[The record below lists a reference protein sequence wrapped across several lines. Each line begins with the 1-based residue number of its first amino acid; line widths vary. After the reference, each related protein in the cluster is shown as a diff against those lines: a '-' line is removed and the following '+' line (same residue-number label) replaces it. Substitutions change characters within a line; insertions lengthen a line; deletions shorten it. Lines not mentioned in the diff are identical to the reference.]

1 MSDETTIVAEKRD
14 IAKKSAKQMRRDGW
28 IPGVVYGRTDPVH
41 VKMERGSLR
50 RVLRGAGSNQLIDLN
65 VNNKVHKVLVREI
78 QQHVTRGDLI
88 HVDFLEVDMK
98 STIAAVAE
106 LVPVGKAAPAGEG
119 VGAASMALR
128 QVDIEARPDALVSEI
143 EVDLSL
149 IQTTDDVIYVGD
161 LSVPDG
167 VTILTDPE
175 TAVAR
180 FEFVREE
187 EEEEIEEDLL
197 FAPAADDVEVI
208 GKGKDDEEEEGEED
222 SE

>member
-1 MSDETTIVAEKRD
+1 MSDEYTIVAEKRE
-14 IAKKSAKQMRRDGW
+14 IVKNSAKRMRRDGW
-28 IPGVVYGRTDPVH
+28 IPGVIYGRSNPVH
-41 VKMERGSLR
+41 VKMERNALR
-50 RVLRGAGSNQLIDLN
+50 RALRAAGSNQLIDLQISS
-65 VNNKVHKVLVREI
+65 KSHKVLVREI
-78 QQHVTRGDLI
+78 QQHVTRGDLV
-88 HVDFLEVDMK
+88 HVDFLEVDLK
-98 STIAAVAE
+98 ATIAAVAE

-161 LSVPDG
+161 LTVPDG

-187 EEEEIEEDLL
+187 EEEEEEEDLL
-197 FAPAADDVEVI
+197 FAPAADAVEVI
-208 GKGKDDEEEEGEED
+208 GKGKDDEEEEAED

>member
-1 MSDETTIVAEKRD
+1 MSDEFTIVAETREIVKN
-14 IAKKSAKQMRRDGW
+14 SAKRMRREGW
-28 IPGVVYGRTDPVH
+28 IPGVIYGRSDPVH
-41 VKMERGSLR
+41 VKMERGPLR
-50 RVLRGAGSNQLIDLN
+50 RALRTAGSNQLIDLQIN
-65 VNNKVHKVLVREI
+65 SKSHKVLVREI
-78 QQHVTRGDLI
+78 QQHLTRGDLV
-88 HVDFLEVDMK
+88 HVDFLEVDLK
-98 STIAAVAE
+98 ATIAAVAE
-106 LVPVGKAAPAGEG
+106 LVPVGKAAPASEG

-161 LSVPDG
+161 LIAPDG

-187 EEEEIEEDLL
+187 EEEEEEEDLL
-197 FAPAADDVEVI
+197 FAPAADAVEVI
-208 GKGKDDEEEEGEED
+208 GKGKEDEEEEEAED

>member
-1 MSDETTIVAEKRD
+1 MSDEMTIVAETRNLAKR
-14 IAKKSAKQMRRDGW
+14 SAKQMRRDGW
-28 IPGVVYGRTDPVH
+28 VPGVIYGRTDPVH

-50 RVLRGAGSNQLIDLN
+50 RVLRAAGSNQLIDLN
-65 VNNKVHKVLVREI
+65 VSNKIHKVLVREI
-78 QQHVTRGDLI
+78 QQHVTRGDLV

-98 STIAAVAE
+98 ATIAAVAE
-106 LVPVGKAAPAGEG
+106 LVPVGKAGAAAEG
-119 VGAASMALR
+119 VGAASMTLR

-149 IQTTDDVIYVGD
+149 IETTDDVIYVGD
-161 LSVPDG
+161 LTVPDG

-187 EEEEIEEDLL
+187 EEEEEEEDLL
-197 FAPAADDVEVI
+197 FVPAADDVEVI
-208 GKGKDDEEEEGEED
+208 GKGKEDEEEEEIEE
-222 SE
+222 

>member
-1 MSDETTIVAEKRD
+1 MSDNLTIVAETRD
-14 IAKKSAKQMRRDGW
+14 LAKKSAKQMRRDGW
-28 IPGVVYGRTDPVH
+28 IPGVIYGRTDPVH
-41 VKMERGSLR
+41 VRMERSALR
-50 RVLRGAGSNQLIDLN
+50 RILRTAGSNQLVDVNLN
-65 VNNKVHKVLVREI
+65 DKVHKVLVREI
-78 QQHVTRGDLI
+78 QQHLTRGDLI

-106 LVPVGKAAPAGEG
+106 LIPVGKAAPAGEG

-161 LSVPDG
+161 LTAPDG

-187 EEEEIEEDLL
+187 EEEVVEEDLL
-197 FAPAADDVEVI
+197 FTPAADDVEVI
-208 GKGKDDEEEEGEED
+208 GKGKDDEEEEEVEE
-222 SE
+222 